1 MGDSSGFSAFCQC
14 LTGKYCLVSKT
25 EMKCLRDLQ
34 NNFELFLSHKIYVPL
49 FMGTRGGDIARTADP
64 NRPKGYPTPC
74 GVMLNNMGWLD
85 GVNGVAA

>member
-34 NNFELFLSHKIYVPL
+34 NNSELFLFHQDEFLVYPKNTDRLNQLVCSLKYVIFQLSHDKT
-49 FMGTRGGDIARTADP
+49 G
-64 NRPKGYPTPC
+64 
-74 GVMLNNMGWLD
+74 
-85 GVNGVAA
+85 